1 MADGL
6 NYIPLKPGP
15 GLVEHIALQLEH
27 QIVSGLL
34 RSGDRVQET
43 RVVGQLGVSRGF
55 CSRVFPSLRAPSSNR
70 RDSEAGRDCNEPE
83 PKPC

>member
-6 NYIPLKPGP
+6 SYVPLKPGP

-43 RVVGQLGVSRGF
+43 RVVGQLDVSRGSVRESF
-55 CSRVFPSLRAPSSNR
+55 RVLRTPSTNR